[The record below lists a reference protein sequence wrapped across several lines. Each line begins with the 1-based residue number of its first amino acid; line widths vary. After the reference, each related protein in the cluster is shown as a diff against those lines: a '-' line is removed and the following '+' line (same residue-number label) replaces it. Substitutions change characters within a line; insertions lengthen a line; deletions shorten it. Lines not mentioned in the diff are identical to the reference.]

1 MAEGIRIGLTGVTMK
16 TVSIFKPLYI
26 CWMKLAYALSW
37 FNSRLLLFL
46 IFYFVFT
53 PIGWILKLLRK
64 DLLDMRIKRGEK
76 SYWRKKDK
84 NEFGTVSYEKQF

>member
-1 MAEGIRIGLTGVTMK
+1 M
-16 TVSIFKPLYI
+16 
-26 CWMKLAYALSW
+26 
-37 FNSRLLLFL
+37 FL